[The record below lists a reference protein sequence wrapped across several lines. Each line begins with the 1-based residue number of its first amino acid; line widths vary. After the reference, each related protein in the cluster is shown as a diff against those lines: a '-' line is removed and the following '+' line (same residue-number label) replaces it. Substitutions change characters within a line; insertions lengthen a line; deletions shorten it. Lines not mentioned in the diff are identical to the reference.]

1 MEENNEPQIEI
12 IDESN
17 LIDWLKI
24 IMMLILIV
32 TMIVLAVV
40 IFKYGSA
47 IKSNPCDYCNCTYN
61 FLKGGLK
68 L

>member
-17 LIDWLKI
+17 LIDWLKII

-47 IKSNPCDYCNCTYN
+47 IKYN